1 MLGARCVSFVV
12 TNEVDAALDRT
23 QKRRRSG
30 SRSLDAASSR
40 SLSANTSSRSGNGL
54 ERAAPERYSYSG
66 FRAVRISRG
75 PIKTRIRANAFAP
88 CAVLPS
94 FSQSVVPVD
103 DTIEEL
109 VARVLRGEPRAFETI
124 VRQHLR
130 SAYVVALAV
139 LRRPT
144 DAEDV
149 AQEALIV
156 ALERIDTLRDPKQFR
171 SWLLRIVRNQAF
183 NWRSRR
189 RLRDLGGEAPAE
201 SAHDASPP
209 DALAFRFRLLEAMAV
224 LGPTEREVVLLHDLE
239 GWTHPEIA
247 ETLAISVMSRQH
259 LFQARRKLRTHLDP
273 PNQDVDHE

>member
-1 MLGARCVSFVV
+1 M
-12 TNEVDAALDRT
+12 
-23 QKRRRSG
+23 
-30 SRSLDAASSR
+30 
-40 SLSANTSSRSGNGL
+40 
-54 ERAAPERYSYSG
+54 
-66 FRAVRISRG
+66 
-75 PIKTRIRANAFAP
+75 
-88 CAVLPS
+88 
-94 FSQSVVPVD
+94 VPVD

-124 VRQHLR
+124 VQQHLR

-156 ALERIDTLRDPKQFR
+156 ALERIDTLRDAKQFR
-171 SWLLRIVRNQAF
+171 SWLLQIVRNQAL

-189 RLRDLGGEAPAE
+189 RLRDVGGEAPGE

-247 ETLAISVMSRQH
+247 EALAISVVMSRQH
-259 LFQARRKLRTHLDP
+259 LFQARRKLRTQLDS
-273 PNQDVDHE
+273 PNEDVDHE